1 MERRRQHGDVAGHLA
16 EAEILHQHLSERLE
30 RVLLILPVHGR
41 AGIDDIAQGGMVVRV
56 DGGVL
61 GQQLDDRRHREQ
73 VRHAPALHQC
83 PGLVDIEAVARQK
96 DRLHRARHLH
106 ELMDPRPMRERRD
119 HQRGIRMG
127 RAGHQVAEM
136 VRDHEGHLAMGE
148 HGGLRAPGRAG
159 GEEEPARI
167 VVLHAR
173 HGNGLGHVVLHKR
186 VVVFAETRAPDGDHE
201 ADRRC
206 CLPHGRGVLGKVAV
220 ADHAGRAARLRQIG
234 DLVRRLA
241 EVRRHPDGAEPEA
254 GEHRFEHLVAVLGL
268 HQHAVS
274 LSDPLCGKRCRHRI
288 DAPVE
293 IRPCPV
299 ALAPDEADLVRMPA
313 RRLP

>member
-1 MERRRQHGDVAGHLA
+1 
-16 EAEILHQHLSERLE
+16 
-30 RVLLILPVHGR
+30 
-41 AGIDDIAQGGMVVRV
+41 
-56 DGGVL
+56 
-61 GQQLDDRRHREQ
+61 
-73 VRHAPALHQC
+73 
-83 PGLVDIEAVARQK
+83 
-96 DRLHRARHLH
+96 
-106 ELMDPRPMRERRD
+106 
-119 HQRGIRMG
+119 MG

-220 ADHAGRAARLRQIG
+220 ADHAGCAARLRQIG

-293 IRPCPV
+293 IRPCPA

-313 RRLP
+313 RRLPQEMRQVHHPVRFAPDAAGRRGGAVGHVLRSRIAIVKGTSCGACLRCAPLRPSCAGRVRAAARRSCEYRSPRC